1 MPSEVKPKK
10 KIKKKFKLATF
21 DKEVLKL
28 VYDGVSKD
36 AALQERTRVDEAQF
50 KERILDLI
58 EEGLLVR
65 GADLQLRLGIE
76 GYNTFVEKIKPKE
89 KPTLQPSNELKQK
102 IDAQNEKTHPP
113 APHIKPAEILP
124 AGQEKITELVDIE
137 GKVGRMDLE
146 DIIKKYGPTPDQK
159 NQFMQ
164 KLTPAQPTPQKQT
177 QVAAAST
184 KQIQELPA
192 QAAAKTPSAPKIQ
205 MESNSADVC
214 ELCKAPF
221 VLKVGDE
228 TQSKYGHCFCGAA
241 YHKDCYDTI
250 LDDSRLCI
258 RCGKKLMLLLDKNS
272 RDTLNE
278 LRDAFE

>member
-76 GYNTFVEKIKPKE
+76 GYNTFIEKIKPKD
-89 KPTLQPSNELKQK
+89 KPQPNAELKQK
-102 IDAQNEKTHPP
+102 IEPQDEKTHSHT
-113 APHIKPAEILP
+113 PHIKPAEILP

-164 KLTPAQPTPQKQT
+164 KLTPTTTQSPVQKNNTPTR
-177 QVAAAST
+177 
-184 KQIQELPA
+184 QIQELPA
-192 QAAAKTPSAPKIQ
+192 QAAAKTQITPKVQ
-205 MESNSADVC
+205 TESNSTDVC

>member
-1 MPSEVKPKK
+1 MPEVKPKK

-28 VYDGVSKD
+28 VYDGVTKD
-36 AALQERTRVDEAQF
+36 AALQERTRVDENQF
-50 KERILDLI
+50 RERIEELI
-58 EEGLLVR
+58 DENLLVR
-65 GADLQLRLGIE
+65 SADLQLRLGIE
-76 GYNTFVEKIKPKE
+76 GYNTFIEKIKPKD
-89 KPTLQPSNELKQK
+89 KPQLNTELKQK
-102 IDAQNEKTHPP
+102 IEISDEKAKPIHITH
-113 APHIKPAEILP
+113 AKPAETILP

-146 DIIKKYGPTPDQK
+146 EIIKKYGPTNDQK
-159 NQFMQ
+159 NRYMQ
-164 KLTPAQPTPQKQT
+164 KLAPVTPQTT
-177 QVAAAST
+177 QITKLPA

-192 QAAAKTPSAPKIQ
+192 QAAQKTQPVQLITQ
-205 MESNSADVC
+205 TNMESTNSSDLC

-221 VLKVGDE
+221 ILKVGDE

-258 RCGKKLMLLLDKNS
+258 RCGKKLMLLLNKNS
-272 RDTLNE
+272 RETLNE